1 LVGIPAKQKLG
12 VTSVGL
18 RIIPLLI
25 INGKILVN
33 FVVLV
38 IMLLWIVKES
48 HFGILALNF
57 VLLKSLI
64 NVFST

>member
-1 LVGIPAKQKLG
+1 
-12 VTSVGL
+12 VGL

-25 INGKILVN
+25 IKGKMLVN

-48 HFGILALNF
+48 HFGILSLNF